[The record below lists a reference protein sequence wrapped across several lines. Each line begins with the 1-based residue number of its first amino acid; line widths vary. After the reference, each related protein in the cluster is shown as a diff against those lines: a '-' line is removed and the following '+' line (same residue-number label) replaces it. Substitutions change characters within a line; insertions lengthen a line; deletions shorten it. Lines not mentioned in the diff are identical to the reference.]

1 MEALGIS
8 LGYLLA
14 FTLSFG
20 IIFVVL
26 RAWVYKPMLEMLNK
40 RRLTIARG
48 LEDARVAA
56 DARANAEKE
65 AEKIISEAQ
74 THAAE
79 LIREATERASK
90 VEVEI
95 RAKAEAEAVKA
106 REAVMAELEGERNHM
121 LSELRGQIASLAVAA
136 AQRLLKQNLDEHRQ
150 RALVNEFFSCVR
162 SGEITILDAD
172 SLTGG
177 AGQSVSVTSALP
189 LTDEEQKV
197 VRKELLEKL
206 GGDAEV
212 NFNVDPAIL
221 GGLVLRVGDRVVDNS
236 FSGQLNDLRL
246 SLR

>member
-1 MEALGIS
+1 LDALGIS
-8 LGYLLA
+8 LGYLIA

-26 RAWVYKPMLEMLNK
+26 RAWVYRPMLEMLNN

-65 AEKIISEAQ
+65 AQKIINEAQ
-74 THAAE
+74 TRAAE

-90 VEVEI
+90 VESEI
-95 RAKAEAEAVKA
+95 RAQSDAEAAKA
-106 REAVMAELEGERNHM
+106 RESALAELEGERNRM

-136 AQRLLKQNLDEHRQ
+136 AQKLLKQNLDEQRQ

-162 SGEITILDAD
+162 AGEITILDMDTLSAEG
-172 SLTGG
+172 SRS
-177 AGQSVSVTSALP
+177 AAVTSALP
-189 LTDEEQKV
+189 LTAEEQAV
-197 VRKELLEKL
+197 VRKELLGKL
-206 GGDAEV
+206 GSDGEV
-212 NFNVDPAIL
+212 SFNVDPAIL
-221 GGLVLRVGDRVVDNS
+221 GGLVVRVGDRVVDGS